1 MRIFTQRKNKTTNY
15 LKKQIMKKSALLLF
29 AGLALF
35 SVSCKKDKKDDSQ
48 TPEQV
53 AENKTKMEQMGVDFV
68 SQLRSISDTKAGTAL
83 QSLTSLG
90 NTKSALV
97 LDSKLPVAQ
106 LLAALISQ
114 NPSTASALKALKA
127 EDAADFKAEIE
138 KIAATYTWNSTE
150 NKWDST
156 AAPAA
161 NTFLAKFPAVENGT
175 ANNAEFKLYDMA
187 FTTTPTSNSMYSVNN
202 AITSCKAYLKVD
214 GVDAMTYNLAIS
226 YDSKGIPTSVSTS
239 LAVDV
244 FSFNYDM
251 SYSASKMKSDL
262 SIKHN
267 SDILMAQG
275 FDFEGELTEAKA
287 KELETYYNDETTDH
301 EQSSKVGEFVK
312 AAIVY
317 YQVMDIKI
325 IGSVDVATITK
336 DIDALGKESTA
347 KQTADVI
354 NKNCSLYGIFA
365 SSGTKIAN
373 VEIYPKA
380 SEDGQDEDPGFNLL
394 FPDGSKA
401 DLQTYVED
409 PNNFANFKSDME
421 KFADDMA
428 PSKDEEPV
436 YVD

>member
-1 MRIFTQRKNKTTNY
+1 
-15 LKKQIMKKSALLLF
+15 MKKTALLLF

-287 KELETYYNDETTDH
+287 KELETYYDDETTNHDH
-301 EQSSKVGEFVK
+301 ISKVGEFVS
-312 AAIVY
+312 AATVY

-325 IGSVDVATITK
+325 VGSVDAENFTK
-336 DIDALGKESTA
+336 AFDAIGVDQDGKE
-347 KQTADVI
+347 QEVCDVL
-354 NKNCSLYGIFA
+354 NKYCELYGVFA

-380 SEDGQDEDPGFNLL
+380 SEDGDQDKDPAFNLL

-409 PNNFANFKSDME
+409 PNNFANFKSEME